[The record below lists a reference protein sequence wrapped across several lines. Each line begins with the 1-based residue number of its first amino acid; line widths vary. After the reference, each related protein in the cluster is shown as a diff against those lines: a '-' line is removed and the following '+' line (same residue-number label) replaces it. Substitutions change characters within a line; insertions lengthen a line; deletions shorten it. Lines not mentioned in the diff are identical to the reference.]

1 MERERQRRQP
11 TATHRATQRHRR
23 GHEDPFAR
31 ARRLISRVLTD
42 ELRQLSFTA
51 TTRLHPRRTFDR
63 EHPTRQG
70 DARRRAETLECRPRD
85 RTITHR
91 NRAIQHCPPHNPRL
105 LAPIQQPHPRN
116 HQSRPQNTTTSS
128 TISHAQGETT
138 RHAPPPPPPPL
149 YPRPYRKRHGHHR
162 HEAERHD
169 DPKEHPTPAQPS
181 RQQHTKPPTKTRAPK
196 QKTPT

>member
-63 EHPTRQG
+63 EHPTRQSNT
-70 DARRRAETLECRPRD
+70 RRRAETLKSSPRD

-91 NRAIQHCPPHNPRL
+91 NRTIQHRHPHKLRL

-138 RHAPPPPPPPL
+138 RHT
-149 YPRPYRKRHGHHR
+149 
-162 HEAERHD
+162 
-169 DPKEHPTPAQPS
+169 PTPHTTPPS
-181 RQQHTKPPTKTRAPK
+181 
-196 QKTPT
+196 